1 MWQFIQFI
9 KTSLAQITGMLD
21 KFSFDLGGI
30 NVSIFDLL
38 IGFIGFGLIIS
49 VFWKGART

>member
-9 KTSLAQITGMLD
+9 KNSLAQITGMLD
-21 KFSFDLGGI
+21 KYSFDLGGI
-30 NVSIFDLL
+30 NVSILDLF
-38 IGFIGFGLIIS
+38 IGFLGFGLIIS